1 MWIKKFI
8 LKVSKTKADDVP
20 KVTVT
25 PIPDKKPKPI
35 KKRTGVI
42 VKDHTKFEDE

>member
-8 LKVSKTKADDVP
+8 LTVSKTKADDVP

-25 PIPDKKPKPI
+25 PIKKPKPI
-35 KKRTGVI
+35 KKRTGKI